1 MLTKEITNQI
11 EENGVVRKI
20 RITPKEVVIVTGSE
34 EKTYQYTMYNRHKDM
49 FSIVTNGM
57 ETVVF
62 SIKWCKIIIFKTGFF
77 SVEFY
82 QIAKEAF
89 IKLSDKNEQAI
100 YDEKGNPLEKSTD
113 CDLEI
118 IFGGH
123 RAMIKKTDKNTKE
136 SQCIEI

>member
-1 MLTKEITNQI
+1 MLKREITNQI

-20 RITPKEVVIVTGSE
+20 RITSQEVTVVTGSE
-34 EKTYQYTMYNRHKDM
+34 KETYQYYMYNN
-49 FSIVTNGM
+49 VNGIFAINTYKH

-62 SIKWCKIIIFKTGFF
+62 SIKWCKIIIFKTGLF

-123 RAMIKKTDKNTKE
+123 RAMIKKTNKNTQE